1 MSRYGVLSFNSAGTL
16 LENFNQFDK
25 VNPANN
31 SFLCAPHCNIVTQAF
46 SQAIECLLGAAQL
59 SPNDANIYSKLGL
72 NYGKNGN
79 LDSAMQH
86 FDIALTLDP
95 THAMARSNKAVAL
108 ERLGK
113 QEVCAAVSPRLY
125 PTRAQSPCRMRL
137 LLGKKWFG
145 LMEAIWTQTR
155 CKESE
160 AFFYCLLTNWP

>member
-16 LENFNQFDK
+16 LENFNRFDK

-59 SPNDANIYSKLGL
+59 SPDDANIYSKLGL

-113 QEVCAAVSPRLY
+113 QEVCAAV
-125 PTRAQSPCRMRL
+125 
-137 LLGKKWFG
+137 
-145 LMEAIWTQTR
+145 
-155 CKESE
+155 
-160 AFFYCLLTNWP
+160 